1 VPSSDDI
8 KADDITARSPSLADP
23 HTVESLI
30 RERLS
35 SALGGARGSL
45 ETALPTVAFVLAW
58 AWRHDV
64 KVAAAA
70 SGVILLI
77 LLMVRLATRQTPRYV
92 LSAVLATAIAAFFA
106 LRSGKAE
113 AAFLPGI
120 LTSAA
125 WGAGSLLSVL
135 TRWPVVGFMVA
146 AGDPQ
151 MAQDPTAW
159 RRDRALVSVCQRL
172 TMVLVLLFSVRVAV
186 MFPLYLAGQVT
197 WLGVAK
203 VALGWPA
210 YLGALAIMGM
220 ILLRGK
226 TPLTAHHTAPQAPG

>member
-1 VPSSDDI
+1 MRSGLIVKTSDDG
-8 KADDITARSPSLADP
+8 ATTLPTHVDG

-35 SALGGARGSL
+35 SALGGARGSF
-45 ETALPTVAFVLAW
+45 ETALPTAAFVLAW

-64 KVAAAA
+64 KIAVTASAAIL
-70 SGVILLI
+70 VILLT
-77 LLMVRLATRQTPRYV
+77 LRLATRQTPRYV
-92 LSAVLATAIAAFFA
+92 LSAVFATAIAAFFA
-106 LRSGKAE
+106 LRSGRAE

-120 LTSAA
+120 LTSAGYGVA
-125 WGAGSLLSVL
+125 SLVSVVA
-135 TRWPVVGFMVA
+135 RWPIVGFMVA
-146 AGDPQ
+146 AGDPK

-159 RRDRALVSVCQRL
+159 RRDRGLVAVCQRL
-172 TMVLVLLFSVRVAV
+172 TMVLVLLYGVRVVV

-203 VALGWPA
+203 IALGWPA

-220 ILLRGK
+220 ILIRGK
-226 TPLTAHHTAPQAPG
+226 TPLTPPTAPA